1 MIDNTLKPSRGL
13 PIFVISEHYGA
24 TQGTDPKPEQEVI
37 EMTLVRYEP
46 WGMLNQLRREMDRM
60 YESQAEGE
68 ESSAVATSDW
78 VPAVDIKETKDAFEI
93 HADIPGVDPK
103 DIDVHMENGILTI
116 KGERESEKKEEK
128 EGYKR
133 VEREW
138 GAFYR
143 RFSLP
148 DTADA
153 EKISAKSR
161 HGVLEIT
168 IPKQEKVQPR
178 KISVES

>member
-1 MIDNTLKPSRGL
+1 
-13 PIFVISEHYGA
+13 
-24 TQGTDPKPEQEVI
+24 
-37 EMTLVRYEP
+37 MTLVRYEP
-46 WGMLNQLRREMDRM
+46 WNLLNQFRREMDRI
-60 YESQAEGE
+60 YDPSTEGDE
-68 ESSAVATSDW
+68 TSSIATSDW
-78 VPAVDIKETKDAFEI
+78 IPAVDIKETDTAFEI

-116 KGERESEKKEEK
+116 KGERTAEKKEEH

-133 VEREW
+133 IERSR
-138 GAFYR
+138 GSFYR

-148 DTADA
+148 DSADA
-153 EKISAKSR
+153 DKISAKSN

-178 KISVES
+178 KISVEG